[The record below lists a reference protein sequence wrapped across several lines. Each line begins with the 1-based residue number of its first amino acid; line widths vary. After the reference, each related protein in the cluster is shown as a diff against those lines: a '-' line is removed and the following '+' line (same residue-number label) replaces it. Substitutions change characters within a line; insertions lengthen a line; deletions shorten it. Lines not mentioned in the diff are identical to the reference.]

1 MYTSL
6 LPLLNHKAMK
16 TSTTLYTVILLC
28 AICISANTAYAQKD
42 STRTSPR
49 HAIITTPLMSLNND
63 SKPSF
68 YYRLYLNKINDE
80 SKVAA
85 LRLGTELLSGVE
97 NRAGSSATSEVRGF
111 NMKLGLER
119 GKRLGRSVI
128 YIGAEYSYSR
138 YITSNAIL
146 YPESGA
152 LFNLNN
158 LVSESSGI
166 DESKHNLHSF
176 IGFVGF
182 RYELSQHFEVGI
194 ESAIGY
200 GWFEN
205 EVYEAHI
212 WQFTPNRFIFLG
224 YNF

>member
-1 MYTSL
+1 MISFL
-6 LPLLNHKAMK
+6 CVFCVSV
-16 TSTTLYTVILLC
+16 STIQ
-28 AICISANTAYAQKD
+28 AQKD
-42 STRTSPR
+42 STRAMPR
-49 HAIITTPLMSLNND
+49 HAIVTTPLMNLIND

-85 LRLGTELLSGVE
+85 LRVGTELLSGIG
-97 NRAGSSATSEVRGF
+97 NRAGSSITSEFRGF
-111 NMKLGLER
+111 NIKLGIER
-119 GKRLGRSVI
+119 GKRLGKSVI

-138 YITSNAIL
+138 YTTNGAVL

-158 LVSESSGI
+158 LVSESSGRE
-166 DESKHNLHSF
+166 ESQLSIHSF

-182 RYELSQHFEVGI
+182 RYELSQQFEVGI
-194 ESAIGY
+194 ESALGY

-205 EVYEAHI
+205 EFYEGNI